1 MMTQILSVSPLYFV
15 AIIVLVALSAFF
27 SASEMSFSSTNKLR
41 LENMVDDEVKG
52 AALALKVAEKFDDA
66 LSAILIGNNLVNIAM
81 SSIGSVVAILIAG
94 EEWTW
99 VATLIITVL
108 VIIFGETMPKIVAKK
123 NANKLVLFVCY
134 PVYALTVILKP
145 LIWLVVG
152 LANLV
157 MMLLPKER
165 TVRDE
170 DEAQQEL
177 QSLIETAE
185 DENVLDEEQSELV
198 QNALEFGDIRVSEV
212 MTARVDI
219 EAIDIEDSFDEVMEI
234 VEESTYSRLPVYED
248 SIDNVIGILYLNK
261 FYRRLTDQESVEIR
275 SVLSN
280 PVYVYKTTKLPVA
293 LKALR
298 NAKQHLAIV
307 TDEYG
312 GTLGIV
318 TMEDIL
324 EQLVGEIWDENDI
337 VEEDEVVEHSEGVYE
352 LDGDMQLSDFCELMD
367 WDEDELDAE
376 SATVGGWT
384 IEMHGDFPKVGEGF
398 VYYGVSLEVLEMDGL
413 RVERVLVKKLDD

>member
-1 MMTQILSVSPLYFV
+1 MISPLYFV
-15 AIIVLVALSAFF
+15 AVIVLVCLSAFF

-41 LENMVDDEVKG
+41 LENMVDDGIGG
-52 AALALKVAEKFDDA
+52 AKLALKVAEKFDDA

-81 SSIGSVVAILIAG
+81 SSIGSVMAILIAG

-99 VATLIITVL
+99 LATTIITVL

-123 NANKLVLFVCY
+123 NANKLVLVFCY
-134 PVYALTVILKP
+134 PIYALTVILKP

-152 LANLV
+152 LANLI

-177 QSLIETAE
+177 QSIIETAE
-185 DENVLDEEQSELV
+185 DENVLDEDRSELV
-198 QNALEFGDIRVSEV
+198 QNALEFGDTRVSEV

-219 EAIDIEDSFDEVMEI
+219 EAIDIEDSFEDILEQI
-234 VEESTYSRLPVYED
+234 EESTYSRLPVYED
-248 SIDNVIGILYLNK
+248 GIDNVIGILYLNK
-261 FYRRLTDQESVEIR
+261 FYRNLTEQEAVEIR
-275 SVLSN
+275 SVLSK
-280 PVYVYKTTKLPVA
+280 PIYVYKTTKLPAA

-298 NAKQHLAIV
+298 SAKQHLAIV

-337 VEEDEVVEHSEGVYE
+337 VEEDEVVEHSNGVYE

-384 IEMHGDFPKVGEGF
+384 IEVHGDFPKVGEGF
-398 VYYGVSLEVLEMDGL
+398 THDGVMLEVLEMDGL
-413 RVERVLVKKLDD
+413 RVSRVLVKKMDD

>member
-1 MMTQILSVSPLYFV
+1 MISPLYFV
-15 AIIVLVALSAFF
+15 AVIVLICLSGFF

-41 LENMVDDEVKG
+41 LENMVEDEVKG
-52 AALALKVAEKFDDA
+52 AALALKVAERFDDA

-81 SSIGSVVAILIAG
+81 SSIGAVMAILIAG

-99 VATLIITVL
+99 LATAIITVL

-123 NANKLVLFVCY
+123 NATKFVLVVCY
-134 PVYALTVILKP
+134 PIYALTIILKP
-145 LIWLVVG
+145 LIFVVVG
-152 LANLV
+152 LANLI
-157 MMLLPKER
+157 MMLLPKES

-170 DEAQQEL
+170 EEAQQEL
-177 QSLIETAE
+177 QSIIETAE
-185 DENVLDEEQSELV
+185 DENVLDEDQSELV
-198 QNALEFGDIRVSEV
+198 QNALEFGDTRVSEV

-219 EAIDIEDSFDEVMEI
+219 QAIDIEDSFDEIMDF
-234 VEESTYSRLPVYED
+234 VEETTYSRLPVYED
-248 SIDNVIGILYLNK
+248 GIDNVIGILYLNK
-261 FYRRLTDQESVEIR
+261 LYRRLTEQGDVDLRE
-275 SVLSN
+275 VLSK
-280 PVYVYKTTKLPVA
+280 PIYVYKTTKLPVA

-337 VEEDEVVEHSEGVYE
+337 VEEDEIVEHSNGVYE

-376 SATVGGWT
+376 SATVGGWS
-384 IEMHGDFPKVGEGF
+384 IEMHGDFPKEGEGF
-398 VYYGVSLEVLEMDGL
+398 THNGVMLEVLEMDGL
-413 RVERVLVKKLDD
+413 RVERVLVRKTEE